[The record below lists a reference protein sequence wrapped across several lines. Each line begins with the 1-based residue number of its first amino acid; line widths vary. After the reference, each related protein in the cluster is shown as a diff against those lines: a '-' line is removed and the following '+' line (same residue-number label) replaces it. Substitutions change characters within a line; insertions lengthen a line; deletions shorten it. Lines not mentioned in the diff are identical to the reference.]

1 MKQNIDMNNI
11 INAFKNLPRRGQHNF
26 VKILC
31 LALGLAISSVI
42 IAEIYFEQTY
52 DTYFPGWDRTY
63 QIFEVSSNQGKTMTF
78 NQTSGAIAQGV
89 KQYAPM
95 VEVATSTHWFYNDAQ
110 CKLED
115 QNVVSANIIMADSCF
130 FDIFPQ
136 KILVGNAKQILS
148 QPLSCLIDSETA
160 AKIGGNVVGK
170 HFTLPNYPGTTF
182 TIYGVF
188 EEFPWGSSLHNIQM
202 ILSMPSTPYVYS
214 YDGRDQWVG
223 NDRYSSY

>member
-1 MKQNIDMNNI
+1 MNNI

-95 VEVATSTHWFYNDAQ
+95 VEVATSTHWFYDDAQ
-110 CKLED
+110 CKMED
-115 QNVVSANIIMADSCF
+115 QNVVSANILMADSCF

-188 EEFPWGSSLHNIQM
+188 EEFPWGSSLHNIQI

-214 YDGRDQWVG
+214 YDGRDNWIG
-223 NDRYSSY
+223 NDSYI

>member
-1 MKQNIDMNNI
+1 MVNHI

-52 DTYFPGWDRTY
+52 DTYFPSWERTY
-63 QIFEVSSNQGKTMTF
+63 MISEVGSNHGEILEFT
-78 NQTSGAIAQGV
+78 NTSGATAQGV

-95 VEVATSTHWFYNDAQ
+95 VEAATSTCYFYDDAQ
-110 CKLED
+110 CKMED
-115 QNVVSANIIMADSCF
+115 QNIVSANIRMADSCF
-130 FDIFPQ
+130 FDVFPQ
-136 KILVGNAKQILS
+136 KILIGKAKQILS

-170 HFTLPNYPGTTF
+170 HFTLSNYPGTTF

-188 EEFPWGSSLHNIQM
+188 EAFPWGSSFHGTQM
-202 ILSMPSTPYVYS
+202 ILSRCSVPYVYS
-214 YDGRDQWVG
+214 YDGRGQWVG
-223 NDRYSSY
+223 NDSY

>member
-1 MKQNIDMNNI
+1 MNHI
-11 INAFKNLPRRGQHNF
+11 VNAFKNLPRRGQHNF

-52 DTYFPGWDRTY
+52 DTYLPGWERTY

-95 VEVATSTHWFYNDAQ
+95 VEMATSTHWFYNDAQ

-115 QNVVSANIIMADSCF
+115 QHVVSANILMADSCF
-130 FDIFPQ
+130 FDVFPQ
-136 KILVGNAKQILS
+136 KMLVGKARQILS
-148 QPLSCLIDSETA
+148 
-160 AKIGGNVVGK
+160 
-170 HFTLPNYPGTTF
+170 
-182 TIYGVF
+182 
-188 EEFPWGSSLHNIQM
+188 
-202 ILSMPSTPYVYS
+202 
-214 YDGRDQWVG
+214 
-223 NDRYSSY
+223 